1 MRASN
6 AELPS
11 VFDLPKYS
19 SVLGVKKTSDWLD
32 NPMCY
37 TFPLKRGDAFSG
49 FADYMYGSKPKIPTL
64 DEYLF
69 GKQE

>member
-1 MRASN
+1 MPNHRREQMN
-6 AELPS
+6 
-11 VFDLPKYS
+11 DI
-19 SVLGVKKTSDWLD
+19 
-32 NPMCY
+32 
-37 TFPLKRGDAFSG
+37 SG